1 MPVSLH
7 LRSRFGRRLF
17 SRFLIAALLPMAVL
31 ATFSYSEMREQLMDQ
46 LQHGLRDDSK
56 SLGMELI
63 NELSL
68 RVDLLKESG
77 AREIAGG
84 ASGFVW
90 VRDERDP
97 QVPALDADEARG
109 LAAHGATVRLYGAHA
124 PLFVVR
130 RSTDNRILYGRLDP
144 AALWQRHSVDTPYC
158 ILDKQQRPI
167 LCTQGLQL
175 PVLDLSSR
183 DRSLITASSNGVP
196 HLAGHWSAHL
206 DGLYGAGVFHVVTT
220 VPAQSLTLPL
230 AHLRYGFIAIFALA
244 LGLIVAMAASQ
255 IGRQTEPLDA
265 LTRGVRRLAR
275 GEMDTRVDVPGDD
288 EFALLGATFNTMSD
302 RLKRKFNMLRL
313 LAELDRAVL
322 GSGEP
327 ARVNEAILS
336 GVLDAIPCDAA
347 GIALIDANGSATYA
361 RARSVDGHLSPRLG
375 VSADALTQICSLG
388 VDEWNDVQIDVESLL
403 SGQPQQP
410 GRGALV
416 FSVRSHGRL
425 DGLLVLALAI
435 DGRQDKEEIITAG
448 RNLADRMSVAGSS
461 FAWEEKLYRQSH
473 YDALTSLPNRTL
485 LRDRVTHALTRAS
498 REKTSVAA
506 LRIDFDD
513 FNSINEALGQ
523 TAGDLFLIEASRRL
537 ESLMRPE
544 DTVARLA
551 GDEFV
556 MLVTAMDDAERILVL
571 HDIAERIHQLL
582 ASPVRLADR
591 YVISQASIGI
601 SLYPD
606 NSNDF
611 ESLMSTAEVALHE
624 AKKSSRGGFNFY
636 SQSMNAAV
644 SERFELAQELRRAV
658 HNDELLLHFQ
668 PKVSAHDGAIMGAE
682 ALIRWQS
689 PSRGLVSPGA
699 FLPLIEDIGLNS
711 WLTDFVLDKACAQ
724 MAAWDKAGLQPIP
737 VSINVSPADLGT
749 ADFFDKITAA
759 LQRHDLSS
767 SRLELEILETSEVG
781 AGGTVRT
788 TLQRLRDVGVK
799 IALDDFGTGYSSL
812 VYLTEMPA
820 DTLKLD
826 RAFIRNLAGDMR
838 QQAIVRQ
845 VISLARSLG
854 FIIVAEG
861 VEQVAQRDL
870 LVDMECD
877 LIQGFLYSRPL
888 PPDELAAKLLAK
900 LPFAA

>member
-1 MPVSLH
+1 MSVRLH

-17 SRFLIAALLPMAVL
+17 SRFLIAALLAMAVL
-31 ATFSYSEMREQLMDQ
+31 ATFSYSEMREQLVDQ

-68 RVDLLKESG
+68 RVGILKDSS
-77 AREIAGG
+77 AGEVEAE

-90 VRDERDP
+90 VRDEGDP
-97 QVPALDADEARG
+97 QAPALDDEEIRA

-124 PLFVVR
+124 PLLIVR
-130 RSTDNRILYGRLDP
+130 RSMDNRTRYGRLDP

-167 LCTQGLQL
+167 LCTQGLQ
-175 PVLDLSSR
+175 PPKFDLSST
-183 DRSLITASSNGVP
+183 DRTLITALSNGVP
-196 HLAGHWSAHL
+196 HLVGHWSAHL
-206 DGLYGAGVFHVVTT
+206 EGLYGAGVFHVLTT

-244 LGLIVAMAASQ
+244 LGLIVAMAATQ
-255 IGRQTEPLDA
+255 IGRQTQPLDA
-265 LTRGVRRLAR
+265 LTRGVKRLAC
-275 GEMDTRVDVPGDD
+275 GELDTRVDVPGDD
-288 EFALLGATFNTMSD
+288 EFALLGATFNAMSD

-327 ARVNEAILS
+327 ARVTEAILS
-336 GVLDAIPCDAA
+336 GVLEAIPCDAA
-347 GIALIDANGSATYA
+347 GIALIDASGAATYA
-361 RARSVDGHLSPRLG
+361 HAQAGDGHLPLSLDVP
-375 VSADALTQICSLG
+375 ADVLTQICSLC
-388 VDEWNDVQIDVESLL
+388 VDEWNEVQIDVESLL
-403 SGQPQQP
+403 SSQPQQP

-416 FSVRSHGRL
+416 FPVRSHGRL
-425 DGLLVLALAI
+425 DSLLVLALAT

-473 YDALTSLPNRTL
+473 YDALTGLPNRTL
-485 LRDRVTHALTRAS
+485 LRDRVTQALTRAD
-498 REKTSVAA
+498 REKASVAA
-506 LRIDFDD
+506 LCIDFDD
-513 FNSINEALGQ
+513 FNSINEALGPI
-523 TAGDLFLIEASRRL
+523 AGDEFLIEASRRL
-537 ESLMRPE
+537 ESIMRPD

-556 MLVTAMDDAERILVL
+556 MLVTGIDEAERMLVL
-571 HDIAERIHQLL
+571 HGIAERVHQLL
-582 ASPVRLADR
+582 ASPVRLDGR
-591 YVISQASIGI
+591 DVISQASIGI

-606 NSNDF
+606 NSDDF

-624 AKKSSRGGFNFY
+624 AKKSSRGSFNFY
-636 SQSMNAAV
+636 SHSMNSAV
-644 SERFELAQELRRAV
+644 SERFELAQALRRAV
-658 HNDELLLHFQ
+658 QNGELLLHFQ
-668 PKVSAHDGAIMGAE
+668 PKVSAHDGTIMGAE

-699 FLPLIEDIGLNS
+699 FLPLIEDIGLNG
-711 WLTDFVLDKACAQ
+711 WLTDFVLDQACAQ
-724 MAAWDKAGLQPIP
+724 MAAWDKAGLPPIP
-737 VSINVSPADLGT
+737 VSINVSPDDLGT

-759 LQRHDLSS
+759 LQRHGLSS
-767 SRLELEILETSEVG
+767 TRLELEILETSEVG

-788 TLQRLRDVGVK
+788 TLQRLRDLGVK

-826 RAFIRNLAGDMR
+826 RAFIRNLAGDLR

-854 FIIVAEG
+854 FSIVAEG
-861 VEQVAQRDL
+861 VEKADQRDL

-888 PPDELAAKLLAK
+888 PPEEFAAKLRGK
-900 LPFAA
+900 LPIAA

>member
-1 MPVSLH
+1 
-7 LRSRFGRRLF
+7 
-17 SRFLIAALLPMAVL
+17 MAVL
-31 ATFSYSEMREQLMDQ
+31 ATFSYSEMREQLVDQ
-46 LQHGLRDDSK
+46 LQQGLRDDGK

-68 RVDLLKESG
+68 RVGILKDSSAGKVE
-77 AREIAGG
+77 GG

-90 VRDERDP
+90 IRDERDP
-97 QVPALDADEARG
+97 RVPTLNADEARA

-124 PLFVVR
+124 PLLVVR
-130 RSTDNRILYGRLDP
+130 RNTDNRILYGRLDP
-144 AALWQRHSVDTPYC
+144 AALWLRHSVDTPYC
-158 ILDKQQRPI
+158 ILDERQRPI
-167 LCTQGLQL
+167 LCTQGLQPPAL
-175 PVLDLSSR
+175 NLSSS
-183 DRSLITASSNGVP
+183 DRTLITALSNGMP
-196 HLAGHWSAHL
+196 HLVGYWSAHL
-206 DGLYGAGVFHVVTT
+206 DGLYGAGVFHVLTT
-220 VPAQSLTLPL
+220 VPEQSLSLPL

-255 IGRQTEPLDA
+255 IGRQTQPLDA
-265 LTRGVRRLAR
+265 LTRGVKRLAR
-275 GEMDTRVDVPGDD
+275 GEMDARVEVPGDD
-288 EFALLGATFNTMSD
+288 EFALLGATFNAMSD

-327 ARVNEAILS
+327 ARVTEAILS

-347 GIALIDANGSATYA
+347 GIAIINPSGTATYA
-361 RARSVDGHLSPRLG
+361 RAQAGDEHPSPRLD
-375 VSADALTQICSLG
+375 VSADVLAQICSLC

-403 SGQPQQP
+403 SGRPQNP
-410 GRGALV
+410 GRAALV
-416 FSVRSHGRL
+416 FPVRSHGRL
-425 DGLLVLALAI
+425 DGLLVLAVAT
-435 DGRQDKEEIITAG
+435 DGPRDKEEIITAG

-473 YDALTSLPNRTL
+473 YDALTGLPNRTL
-485 LRDRVTHALTRAS
+485 LRDRVTQALTRAG
-498 REKTSVAA
+498 REKASVAA
-506 LRIDFDD
+506 LCIDFDD

-523 TAGDLFLIEASRRL
+523 TAGDMFLIEASRRL
-537 ESLMRPE
+537 ESLVRPE

-556 MLVTAMDDAERILVL
+556 MLVTGMDDAERMLVL
-571 HDIAERIHQLL
+571 HGIAERIHRLL
-582 ASPVRLADR
+582 ASPVRLEDR
-591 YVISQASIGI
+591 DVISQASIGI

-606 NSNDF
+606 NSDDF
-611 ESLMSTAEVALHE
+611 ESLMRTAEVALHE

-658 HNDELLLHFQ
+658 QSGELLLHFQ

-699 FLPLIEDIGLNS
+699 FLPLIENIGLNG
-711 WLTDFVLDKACAQ
+711 WLTGFVLDKACAQ
-724 MAAWDKAGLQPIP
+724 MAAWDKAGLPPIP
-737 VSINVSPADLGT
+737 VSINVSPADLET
-749 ADFFDKITAA
+749 ADFFDKIIAA
-759 LQRHDLSS
+759 LQRHCLASD
-767 SRLELEILETSEVG
+767 RLELEILETSEVG
-781 AGGTVRT
+781 AGSCVRT
-788 TLQRLRDVGVK
+788 TLQRLRDMGVK

-812 VYLTEMPA
+812 IYLTEMPA
-820 DTLKLD
+820 DILKLD
-826 RAFIRNLAGDMR
+826 RAFIRNLAGDTR

-854 FIIVAEG
+854 FSIVAEG

-870 LVDMECD
+870 LVDMQCD

-888 PPDELAAKLLAK
+888 PPDELAEKLLGK
-900 LPFAA
+900 LRIAA

>member
-1 MPVSLH
+1 MSVRLH

-31 ATFSYSEMREQLMDQ
+31 ATFSYSEMREQLVDQ
-46 LQHGLRDDSK
+46 LQHGLRSDGK

-68 RVDLLKESG
+68 RVGILKDSSTGEVEG
-77 AREIAGG
+77 D

-97 QVPALDADEARG
+97 QVPALDDDEVRA

-124 PLFVVR
+124 PLLVVR

-158 ILDKQQRPI
+158 ILDKLQRPI
-167 LCTQGLQL
+167 LCTQGLQ
-175 PVLDLSSR
+175 PPKLDLSST
-183 DRSLITASSNGVP
+183 DRTPITALSNGVP
-196 HLAGHWSAHL
+196 HLVGHWSAHL
-206 DGLYGAGVFHVVTT
+206 EGLYGAGVFHVLTT

-255 IGRQTEPLDA
+255 IGRQTQPLDA
-265 LTRGVRRLAR
+265 LTRGVKRLAR

-288 EFALLGATFNTMSD
+288 EFALLGATFNAMSD

-327 ARVNEAILS
+327 ARVTEAILS

-347 GIALIDANGSATYA
+347 GIALIDAGGTATYA
-361 RARSVDGHLSPRLG
+361 RAHSGDGHLSPRLD
-375 VSADALTQICSLG
+375 VSADVLTQICSLC
-388 VDEWNDVQIDVESLL
+388 VEEWNDVRIDIESLL

-410 GRGALV
+410 GRGALM
-416 FSVRSHGRL
+416 FPVRSHGRL
-425 DGLLVLALAI
+425 DGLLVLALAT
-435 DGRQDKEEIITAG
+435 DGRQDEEEIITAG

-473 YDALTSLPNRTL
+473 YDALTGLPNRTL
-485 LRDRVTHALTRAS
+485 LRDRVTQALTRAE

-506 LRIDFDD
+506 VYIDFDD

-523 TAGDLFLIEASRRL
+523 TAGDKFLIEASHRL

-556 MLVTAMDDAERILVL
+556 MLVTGLDDVGRMLVL
-571 HDIAERIHQLL
+571 HGIAERIHPLL
-582 ASPVRLADR
+582 ASPVRLEDR
-591 YVISQASIGI
+591 DVISQASIGI

-606 NSNDF
+606 NSDDF

-624 AKKSSRGGFNFY
+624 AKKTSRGGFNFY

-644 SERFELAQELRRAV
+644 SERFELAQALRRAV
-658 HNDELLLHFQ
+658 QNEELLLHFQ
-668 PKVSAHDGAIMGAE
+668 PKVSARDGAIMGAE

-699 FLPLIEDIGLNS
+699 FLPLIEDIGLNG

-724 MAAWDKAGLQPIP
+724 MAAWDKAGLPPIP
-737 VSINVSPADLGT
+737 VSINVSPADLET
-749 ADFFDKITAA
+749 ADFFDKITTA
-759 LQRHDLSS
+759 LQRHGLSS
-767 SRLELEILETSEVG
+767 ERLELEILETSEVS
-781 AGGTVRT
+781 AGSTVRT
-788 TLQRLRDVGVK
+788 TLQHLRDVGVK

-820 DTLKLD
+820 DILKLD
-826 RAFIRNLAGDMR
+826 RAFIRNLAGDLR

-854 FIIVAEG
+854 FSIVAEG

-888 PPDELAAKLLAK
+888 PPDELAAKLRGK
-900 LPFAA
+900 LPIAA

>member
-1 MPVSLH
+1 MSIRLH

-17 SRFLIAALLPMAVL
+17 SRFLVAALLPMAVL
-31 ATFSYSEMREQLMDQ
+31 ATFSYSEMRAQLVDQ
-46 LQHGLRDDSK
+46 LQHGLRDDGK

-63 NELSL
+63 NELGL
-68 RVDLLKESG
+68 RVGILKDSS
-77 AREIAGG
+77 AGQVEAG

-97 QVPALDADEARG
+97 QAPALDAEEARA
-109 LAAHGATVRLYGAHA
+109 LAAHGATIRLYGAHA
-124 PLFVVR
+124 PLLVVR
-130 RSTDNRILYGRLDP
+130 RSTDSRILFGRLDGE
-144 AALWQRHSVDTPYC
+144 ALWHRHSVDTPYC
-158 ILDKQQRPI
+158 ILDTLQRPI
-167 LCTQGLQL
+167 LCTQGLQ
-175 PVLDLSSR
+175 PPKLDLSST
-183 DRSLITASSNGVP
+183 DRTLITALSNGVP
-196 HLAGHWSAHL
+196 HLVGHWSAHL
-206 DGLYGAGVFHVVTT
+206 EGLYGAGVFHVLTT
-220 VPAQSLTLPL
+220 VPEQSLTLPL

-255 IGRQTEPLDA
+255 IGRQTQPLDA
-265 LTRGVRRLAR
+265 LTRGVKRLAR

-288 EFALLGATFNTMSD
+288 EFALLGTTFNAMSD

-327 ARVNEAILS
+327 ARVTEAILS

-347 GIALIDANGSATYA
+347 GIALIDASGAATYA
-361 RARSVDGHLSPRLG
+361 HAQAGDGHLPLSLNVP
-375 VSADALTQICSLG
+375 ADVLTQICSLC
-388 VDEWNDVQIDVESLL
+388 VDEWNEVQIDVESLL

-416 FSVRSHGRL
+416 FPVRSHGRL
-425 DGLLVLALAI
+425 DSLLVLALAT

-473 YDALTSLPNRTL
+473 YDALTGLPNRTL
-485 LRDRVTHALTRAS
+485 LRDRVTQALTRAD
-498 REKTSVAA
+498 RENASVAA
-506 LRIDFDD
+506 LCIDFDD
-513 FNSINEALGQ
+513 FNSINEALGPM
-523 TAGDLFLIEASRRL
+523 AGDEFLIEASRRL
-537 ESLMRPE
+537 ESIMRPD

-556 MLVTAMDDAERILVL
+556 MLVTGIDEAERMLAL
-571 HDIAERIHQLL
+571 HGIAERVHQLL
-582 ASPVRLADR
+582 ASPVRLEDR
-591 YVISQASIGI
+591 DVISQASIGI

-606 NSNDF
+606 NSDDF

-624 AKKSSRGGFNFY
+624 AKKTSRGGFNFY

-644 SERFELAQELRRAV
+644 SERFELAQALRRAV
-658 HNDELLLHFQ
+658 QNEELLLHFQ

-699 FLPLIEDIGLNS
+699 FLPLIEDIGLNG
-711 WLTDFVLDKACAQ
+711 WLTGFVLDKACAQ
-724 MAAWDKAGLQPIP
+724 MAAWDGAGLPPIP

-759 LQRHDLSS
+759 LQRYCLSFD
-767 SRLELEILETSEVG
+767 RLELEILETSEVG

-820 DTLKLD
+820 DILKLD
-826 RAFIRNLAGDMR
+826 RAFIRNLAGDRR

-854 FIIVAEG
+854 FRIVAEG
-861 VEQVAQRDL
+861 VEKADQRDL

-888 PPDELAAKLLAK
+888 PPEEFAAKLLGK
-900 LPFAA
+900 LPIAA